1 MDTSIIIS
9 YLEELFPDA
18 ECELIHKN
26 AYELLIAVTLSAQT
40 TDAAVNKVT
49 PALFAAYPDIDSLAS
64 AEYDDVANY
73 IRRIGLYRNKAKNII
88 EAAKYLRENFNSEVP
103 YKMRE
108 LMQLPGCGRKTA
120 SVVQSVWFNI
130 PSVPVD
136 THVERISKRLR
147 IAKPDDSILKVEQ
160 KFKRKIKRDQW
171 NKVHHLFIFFGRYVC
186 KAKNPA
192 CDTCKLHE
200 QCRYYSDLQKQNNR
214 KK

>member
-18 ECELIHKN
+18 ECELVHKN

-49 PALFAAYPDIDSLAS
+49 PALFAAYPDINSLAS

-88 EAAKYLRENFNSEVP
+88 EAAKYLRDNFNSEVP

-136 THVERISKRLR
+136 THVERISKRLK

-200 QCRYYSDLQKQNNR
+200 QCRYYSDLQKQKNR